1 MYRNDGGDEIVA
13 ALSAALAQR
22 GHTVVDNCDLPRCIV
37 MNGQVFNPDGV
48 NLSELDLLYHM
59 NVDEQTEHQM
69 EVLGAVER
77 SGVTL
82 VNAFQSF
89 MKARDKFVT
98 NQLLRQAGLSVPASA
113 LVPTHT
119 LGPVRKL
126 FDQWGKLLVKSRFGH
141 GGKAIALFENYEQ
154 FVDFSHFTASS
165 VPNYYLEQFIH
176 FGEHDYRVEL
186 LDGQVI
192 GGYARTR
199 THLFKTNVS
208 AGGKMTPMPPS
219 HEHQELA
226 RAAAATLGITT
237 TIVDIIRCV
246 DSGQDYIT
254 EVNHIMGIFVE
265 AGMRRSPKSVVKAID
280 PSFAYD
286 QRKLQ
291 MLTDYLAATAERAS
305 RARARAQREPT

>member
-13 ALSAALAQR
+13 ALSAALVKR
-22 GHTVVDNCDLPRCIV
+22 GHTVIENCDLPRCIV
-37 MNGQVFNPDGV
+37 MNGQVINPDGV

-69 EVLGAVER
+69 EMLGAVER

-82 VNAFQSF
+82 VNSFQAC

-98 NQLLRQAGLSVPASA
+98 NQLLRQAGLSVPPSA
-113 LVPTHT
+113 LVPSNV
-119 LGPVRKL
+119 LSPVRKL

-141 GGKAIALFENYEQ
+141 GGKAIALFDNYDQ
-154 FVDFSHFTASS
+154 FVDFSQFTASS
-165 VPNYYLEQFIH
+165 TPNYYLEKFIH

-186 LDGQVI
+186 LDGAVI
-192 GGYARTR
+192 GGYARSR
-199 THLFKTNVS
+199 THPFKTNVS

-219 HEHQELA
+219 REHQELA
-226 RAAAATLGITT
+226 RSAAAVLGITT
-237 TIVDIIRCV
+237 TIVDIIRCA
-246 DSGQDYIT
+246 DTGQDYIT

-265 AGMRRSPKSVVKAID
+265 AGMRRSPKTVVKTVD

-286 QRKLQ
+286 EKKLK
-291 MLTDYLAATAERAS
+291 MLTDYLVSAAERAS
-305 RARARAQREPT
+305 RARARS